1 MEDEYQGSTSSIDE
15 AEVRGN
21 DISKMRSKRLCERWL
36 DNLFMLLYEDLKTY
50 TDWQSEQLYFD
61 AQNSK
66 YHKLTVEW
74 ELFGLCAKRLGHLP
88 EAAKAFQIGLSQRFS
103 PVCAKNLLQFY
114 IDEHKRIRRDSVS
127 ANSELTSSQILSS
140 INDIDSSII
149 DLVVKICC
157 WNHRWY
163 IEFSII
169 LIDALSVAVQ
179 DMGITKVHNEIA
191 SRFSDPVAQLI
202 DDNILNFLKNFTNDT
217 FDN

>member
-1 MEDEYQGSTSSIDE
+1 MFFD
-15 AEVRGN
+15 
-21 DISKMRSKRLCERWL
+21 RSKRLCERWL

-149 DLVVKICC
+149 D
-157 WNHRWY
+157 R
-163 IEFSII
+163 SII
-169 LIDALSVAVQ
+169 HGMNVKTKLMVMVVQFIKNLTATSKRNLS
-179 DMGITKVHNEIA
+179 
-191 SRFSDPVAQLI
+191 
-202 DDNILNFLKNFTNDT
+202 
-217 FDN
+217 